1 MQTPMLSSNY
11 TCVVHPAEGGD
22 GDETGVCVCSLEQKT
37 ARRKGR
43 RFSVGM
49 DVPMTRAWQLHL
61 ETEARRREE
70 NARKAPKTA
79 GPLDAKARRK
89 QRRIQAEK
97 KAAER
102 QARLLHMWLWVR
114 RHPLSGEYVDVIR
127 NPMMSQWHGGSEH
140 ARSMVGGR
148 ACGRMTVWC
157 GADVQLVVQ
166 NDDGGMLRW
175 GGAQP
180 GSRDVWLA
188 GQVEQIVAVPT
199 AEDEWGLLQDCSL
212 LVKVG
217 ELWVRGVQSTQPLH
231 SPGSALTT
239 RCVIGSGERGT
250 HPALDMG
257 APTKGHP

>member
-70 NARKAPKTA
+70 NTRKAPKTA

-102 QARLLHMWLWVR
+102 QARLLHMT
-114 RHPLSGEYVDVIR
+114 H
-127 NPMMSQWHGGSEH
+127 
-140 ARSMVGGR
+140 
-148 ACGRMTVWC
+148 
-157 GADVQLVVQ
+157 VV
-166 NDDGGMLRW
+166 
-175 GGAQP
+175 
-180 GSRDVWLA
+180 
-188 GQVEQIVAVPT
+188 
-199 AEDEWGLLQDCSL
+199 
-212 LVKVG
+212 VG
-217 ELWVRGVQSTQPLH
+217 EETPIVR
-231 SPGSALTT
+231 
-239 RCVIGSGERGT
+239 
-250 HPALDMG
+250 
-257 APTKGHP
+257 